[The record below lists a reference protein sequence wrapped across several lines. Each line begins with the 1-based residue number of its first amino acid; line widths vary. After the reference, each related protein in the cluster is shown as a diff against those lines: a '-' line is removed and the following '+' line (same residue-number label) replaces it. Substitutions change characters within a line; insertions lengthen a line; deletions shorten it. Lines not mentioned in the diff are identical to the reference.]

1 MCGPAEYRELT
12 RRGGGARR
20 ARGVRRSPMEPV
32 PRAVSFYVPMQTSSP
47 RWLDAERE
55 HAESVA
61 AFLLA
66 ASYVPD
72 EKWHLPLGPGRWSP
86 AEFVLHIERSYA
98 LGREAVLSGA
108 SMRPRASRPVAWL
121 ARNFLLPLM
130 TRTRRFPRGAKAP
143 REVVPDAEAA
153 RGIDREALAVRLQA
167 SAADALRELR
177 TRGEDGKPC
186 FSHAYFGPL
195 SAYQTLRML
204 SAHTRHHATHLAP
217 PRLRGKDQPC
227 LPETAGVEA

>member
-1 MCGPAEYRELT
+1 MHTL
-12 RRGGGARR
+12 
-20 ARGVRRSPMEPV
+20 
-32 PRAVSFYVPMQTSSP
+32 SP
-47 RWLDAERE
+47 RWLDAELE

-98 LGREAVLSGA
+98 LGREAVLRGA
-108 SMRPRASRPVAWL
+108 AMRPRASRPVAWL
-121 ARNFLLPLM
+121 ARTLLLPLM

-143 REVVPDAEAA
+143 REVVPDAEMA
-153 RGIDREALAVRLQA
+153 RSVDREALTVRLQA
-167 SAADALRELR
+167 AAADALRELR
-177 TRGEDGKPC
+177 TRSADDTPC
-186 FSHAYFGPL
+186 FTHAYFGPL

-217 PRLRGKDQPC
+217 PRLRGREQPC
-227 LPETAGVEA
+227 IPAPAEVAA

>member
-1 MCGPAEYRELT
+1 MTSLT
-12 RRGGGARR
+12 
-20 ARGVRRSPMEPV
+20 
-32 PRAVSFYVPMQTSSP
+32 P
-47 RWLDAERE
+47 RWQDAERE

-72 EKWHLPLGPGRWSP
+72 EKWQLPLGPGRWSP

-98 LGREAVLSGA
+98 LGREAVVSGVA
-108 SMRPRASRPVAWL
+108 MRPRASRPIAWL
-121 ARNFLLPLM
+121 ARTVLLPLM

-143 REVVPDAEAA
+143 REVRPDADEARSTA
-153 RGIDREALAVRLQA
+153 REVLIVRLQ
-167 SAADALRELR
+167 SAAADVLRELR
-177 TRGEDGKPC
+177 ARAADDAPC
-186 FSHAYFGPL
+186 FGHAYFGPL

-204 SAHTRHHATHLAP
+204 SAHTRHHAAHLAP

-227 LPETAGVEA
+227 LPESAGVGA